1 MEAQYGRYI
10 GRQISMV
17 HDGSRYCTYRN
28 VNKRMEKVGSKGE
41 EHNPVMS
48 LRLNITECV
57 MGSYNQRIMG

>member
-10 GRQISMV
+10 GRKISMV

-28 VNKRMEKVGSKGE
+28 VSKRMEKVGSKGE
-41 EHNPVMS
+41 ENNQVMS

-57 MGSYNQRIMG
+57 MGSYNQGIMG